1 MPDKQNNTR
10 DSTGEMARTAGA
22 SIRAS
27 LKASVRKVLP
37 FVSAHQTSTRR
48 TQSKRERFEAQ
59 RAKKGEAHVVTYFH
73 DVTDPRS
80 HLTAQVLERLTRTYE
95 IDLRIMLVSPQTDD
109 VVVARE
115 LYEDWAIKDTADI
128 APWYNLEF
136 EIGPRRPDGLAF
148 EMAGR
153 LLSAAI
159 ARSTFLEDAPRIGAQ
174 LWDGGSAA
182 LNALTAELPKA
193 DGELNAR
200 HIAEGDKER
209 VRQNH
214 YSGALFTYGEE
225 CYVGLERLYHLE
237 ERLVGLGVRNAWS
250 APKLIYP
257 RRTETCEPL
266 AHKAR
271 GVTLEFFAALQD
283 PSAYIVM
290 ERTFRLARQYGVE
303 LELRPILPAE
313 GADGRGS
320 RVKRQYETFD
330 VKREAEAAGI
340 DYGRIINPE
349 GDPVERVYSLYQ
361 WARSQNLGNDLL
373 LSFGRGVFA
382 DGLDGGTDEGLK
394 VIVERTGLD
403 WAEARSYLG
412 NDDWRMEFEAN
423 RVDLFQT
430 GHWDTPTFRLAGGE
444 VDGVFV
450 KKGQDRLW
458 LVEEDLLRR
467 MGIRRGLGLH
477 TGNAQGSGGLLTG

>member
-1 MPDKQNNTR
+1 MPDRQNTAE
-10 DSTGEMARTAGA
+10 EMAKTAGA
-22 SIRAS
+22 SLRAALKTS
-27 LKASVRKVLP
+27 LRKVLP

-48 TQSKRERFEAQ
+48 TQSRRERVETQ

-73 DVTDPRS
+73 DVSDPRS

-95 IDLRIMLVSPQTDD
+95 IDLRIMLVSPQADD

-115 LYEDWAIKDTADI
+115 LSEDWAVKDTADI

-136 EIGPRRPDGLAF
+136 EVGPRRPDGQAF

-182 LNALTAELPKA
+182 LNALTADLPMA
-193 DGELNAR
+193 DAGLNAR

-209 VRQNH
+209 DRQNH
-214 YSGALFTYGEE
+214 YSGALFVYGEE
-225 CYVGLERLYHLE
+225 CYPGLERLYHLE
-237 ERLVGLGVRNAWS
+237 ERLVELGVRNAWS
-250 APKLIYP
+250 APKLVYP
-257 RRTETCEPL
+257 RRAETSESL
-266 AHKAR
+266 ARKAE
-271 GVTLEFFAALQD
+271 GVTLEFFTALQD
-283 PSAYIVM
+283 PYAYIVM
-290 ERTFRLARQYGVE
+290 ERTFRLARQYGFE
-303 LELRPILPAE
+303 FELRPILPAE
-313 GADGRGS
+313 GWGGPGR
-320 RVKRQYETFD
+320 RVRRQYETFD

-340 DYGRIINPE
+340 DYGRVINPE
-349 GDPVERVYSLYQ
+349 GEPVERVYSLYQ

-382 DGLDGGTDEGLK
+382 EGLDGGTDEGLK
-394 VIVERTGLD
+394 VIVERAGLS
-403 WAEARSYLG
+403 WQEAQGYLG
-412 NDDWRMEFEAN
+412 NDDWRMEFEGN

-430 GHWDTPTFRLAGGE
+430 GHWDTPTFRIEGGE

-450 KKGQDRLW
+450 TRGQDRLW
-458 LVEEDLLRR
+458 LVEEDVRRR
-467 MGIRRGLGLH
+467 MGIRRSL
-477 TGNAQGSGGLLTG
+477 GLLTG